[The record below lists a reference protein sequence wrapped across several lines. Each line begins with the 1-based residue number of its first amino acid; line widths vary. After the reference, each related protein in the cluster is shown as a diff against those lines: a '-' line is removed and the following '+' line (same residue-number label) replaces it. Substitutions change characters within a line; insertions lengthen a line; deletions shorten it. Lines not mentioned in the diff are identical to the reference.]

1 MSLPHALLTSLIE
14 KPCSGLELSSQFDRS
29 IGFYWHATHQQIYR
43 ELARLEAAGWAE
55 STPIEASRG
64 RKKEYRVTAAGRKEL
79 RRWAGEARGIEPVR
93 SELMIRMRAE
103 ATLGSSGVEAEIE
116 RLLAA
121 HRGHLT
127 TLRKLE
133 EHYFSDPAP
142 SRSTA
147 ITHLILAK
155 GIMNEL
161 TWIDWLVQA
170 QRVLARDEPPVQR
183 A

>member
-1 MSLPHALLTSLIE
+1 MLDELLALAPE
-14 KPCSGLELSSQFDRS
+14 FAPA
-29 IGFYWHATHQQIYR
+29 W
-43 ELARLEAAGWAE
+43 LAR
-55 STPIEASRG
+55 
-64 RKKEYRVTAAGRKEL
+64 
-79 RRWAGEARGIEPVR
+79 GE
-93 SELMIRMRAE
+93 
-103 ATLGSSGVEAEIE
+103 
-116 RLLAA
+116 
-121 HRGHLT
+121 